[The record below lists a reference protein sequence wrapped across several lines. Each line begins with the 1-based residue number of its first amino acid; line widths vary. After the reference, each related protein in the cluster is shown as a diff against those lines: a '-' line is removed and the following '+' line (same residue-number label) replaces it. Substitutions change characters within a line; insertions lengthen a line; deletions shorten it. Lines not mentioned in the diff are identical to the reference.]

1 MVFMPN
7 PPVEDA
13 AGGEAGKSLRLPCEM
28 RSLFLWGY
36 TQKIIL
42 GISIICRLVPAD
54 LPSGRL
60 FFSHA
65 FLSRDFQR
73 GILNKNPHLWM
84 DTSLYS
90 QIKFLTS

>member
-1 MVFMPN
+1 
-7 PPVEDA
+7 
-13 AGGEAGKSLRLPCEM
+13 M

-36 TQKIIL
+36 AQKIIL

-73 GILNKNPHLWM
+73 GILNKNHQLWM
-84 DTSLYS
+84 VTLLYLFRFRAVREKDVDRNGKTNGKAKKDIVS
-90 QIKFLTS
+90 

>member
-1 MVFMPN
+1 MVFLPN
-7 PPVEDA
+7 PP
-13 AGGEAGKSLRLPCEM
+13 EAGKSLNLLCEM

-36 TQKIIL
+36 AQKIIL

-65 FLSRDFQR
+65 PPGRR
-73 GILNKNPHLWM
+73 P
-84 DTSLYS
+84 YRPEA
-90 QIKFLTS
+90 